1 MTSRGEAIAPPL
13 VREVFLLRPLLALCA
28 LLSLT
33 AAAPAPADDP
43 YLWLE
48 DVEGARALEQVRQW
62 NGATEAV
69 LTKEPGFEAYRAR
82 AKAILDEPRQIA
94 LPTAILG
101 DKVAN
106 LWRDA
111 AHPRG
116 IWRVS
121 PLAAYAQGKPQ
132 WRVLMDV
139 DALGKAEGKSWVWH
153 GADCLGPEYR
163 RCLVSLSPGGTD
175 AAVVREFDLVSGRFV
190 EGGFALPAAKSDTA
204 WVDADTLLVAT
215 DYGADSLTS
224 SGYPRIVKLW
234 KRGTALAA
242 APTVLTGEKTDV
254 RVSGSSVLDGARRWT
269 FLERGRSFWTRD
281 LYVLA
286 GSRPVKL
293 PIPADADFRDVLDGR
308 MIVSLNSPLA
318 AGGGTFPAGAVV
330 AWPLAE
336 MAAGG
341 RPVPELVMAPSPS
354 QAIEE
359 VSASEHV
366 LWVKALDDVSGKL
379 FALRRGA
386 NGVWTRS
393 AVPLA
398 RNNTVH
404 LIQAAPRG
412 DLAFVTVE
420 GMLTPPSLYAAAPA
434 GAPQL
439 VQSLPPSFDA
449 RLFTVEQRFARSAD
463 GTRIPYFLVRRKGT
477 RGPVPALIH
486 SYGGFR
492 NAQTPSYLTG
502 EPYRGGP
509 LALFWVEEGNAY
521 VLANLR
527 GGGEY
532 GPRWHDAALREK
544 HQRVFDDLQAVA
556 EDLIRT
562 GVTTKGKIAISGRS
576 NGGVT
581 VGAAVNQHPEL
592 YGAVISGSPLGDMQR
607 YSHLLAGASWMD
619 EYGDPDKPADWAFL
633 SRYSPYQNI
642 RRGLKYPPI
651 LFYNST
657 KDDRVH
663 PGHARKMAA
672 RLQEYGNRVYYHEYM
687 EGGHSV
693 GADRKEDAYR
703 AALLTVFLN
712 RELGGVRR

>member
-1 MTSRGEAIAPPL
+1 LLRSLLPL
-13 VREVFLLRPLLALCA
+13 VLVALA
-28 LLSLT
+28 
-33 AAAPAPADDP
+33 AAAPPAAADDP

-48 DVEGARALEQVRQW
+48 EVEGGRALDQVRQW
-62 NGATEAV
+62 NAATENM
-69 LTKEPGFEAYRAR
+69 LTHEPGFAAYRAR

-94 LPTAILG
+94 LPADILG
-101 DKVAN
+101 DQVSN

-111 AHPRG
+111 QHPRG
-116 IWRVS
+116 QWRVS
-121 PLAAYAQGKPQ
+121 PLAAYVAGKPQ
-132 WRVLMDV
+132 WRVLIDV

-153 GADCLGPEYR
+153 GADCLAPVYR

-175 AAVVREFDLVSGRFV
+175 AAVVREFDMGTGKFV
-190 EGGFALPAAKSDTA
+190 EGGFTLPAAKSDTT
-204 WVDADTLLVAT
+204 WVDADTLLVGT
-215 DYGADSLTS
+215 DDGRGSLTA
-224 SGYPRIVKLW
+224 SGYPRVVKLW
-234 KRGTALAA
+234 KRGTDLAA
-242 APTVLTGEKTDV
+242 APTVLAGERSDV
-254 RVSGSSVLDGARRWT
+254 RVGGRSVLDGGRRWT
-269 FLERGRSFWTRD
+269 FIERGRTFWTHD
-281 LYVLA
+281 YYLLA
-286 GSRPVKL
+286 DGRPVKVPL
-293 PIPADADFRDVLDGR
+293 PADADFRDVLGGR
-308 MIVSLNSPLA
+308 MIVSLNAPLS
-318 AGGGTFPAGAVV
+318 AGGRSFPAGAVV
-330 AWPLAE
+330 AWPLADV
-336 MAAGG
+336 AAG
-341 RPVPELVMAPSPS
+341 RAAVPELVMAPSPS
-354 QAIEE
+354 QSIEE
-359 VSASEHV
+359 VTASQDV

-379 FALRRGA
+379 FALRRGQ
-386 NGVWTRS
+386 GGWSRT

-404 LIQAAPRG
+404 VIAASPKG
-412 DLAFVTVE
+412 DTAFVTVE
-420 GMLTPPSLYAAAPA
+420 GMLTPPSLYAASPGAAPR
-434 GAPQL
+434 L
-439 VQSLPPSFDA
+439 VQSLPASFDA
-449 RLFTVEQRFARSAD
+449 AQFTVEQRFARSAD

-492 NAQTPSYLTG
+492 AAQTPSYLTG
-502 EPYRGGP
+502 EPYRAGP
-509 LALFWVEEGNAY
+509 LGLFWVEEGNAY

-532 GPRWHDAALREK
+532 GPRWHDAAIREK

-581 VGAAVNQHPEL
+581 VGAAVNQHPDL

-642 RRGLKYPPI
+642 RPGVKYPPI

-672 RLQEYGNRVYYHEYM
+672 RLQGYGNRVYYHEYM
-687 EGGHSV
+687 EGGHAV

-703 AALLTVFLN
+703 AALLIAFLN
-712 RELGGVRR
+712 RELGGAGR

>member
-1 MTSRGEAIAPPL
+1 MTIGKWLIRKSINRRPPL
-13 VREVFLLRPLLALCA
+13 LRSLLPLALA
-28 LLSLT
+28 AST
-33 AAAPAPADDP
+33 AAPASDDP

-48 DVEGARALEQVRQW
+48 EIEGPRALEQVRTW
-62 NGATEAV
+62 NAATEAV
-69 LTKEPGFEAYRAR
+69 LAKEPGFDTYRAR
-82 AKAILDEPRQIA
+82 ARAILDEPRQIA

-101 DKVAN
+101 DQVAN

-116 IWRVS
+116 LWRVS
-121 PLAAYAQGKPQ
+121 PLAAYTAGKPQ
-132 WRVLMDV
+132 WRVLIDV

-153 GADCLGPEYR
+153 GADCLAPEYR

-175 AAVVREFDLVSGRFV
+175 AATVREFDLGTGRFV
-190 EGGFALPAAKSDTA
+190 EGGFALPAAKSDAA
-204 WVDADTLLVAT
+204 WVDADTLLVGT
-215 DYGADSLTS
+215 DYGPGSLTT
-224 SGYPRIVKLW
+224 SGYPRVVKLW
-234 KRGTALAA
+234 KRGADLVS
-242 APTVLTGEKTDV
+242 APTVLTGERGDV
-254 RVSGSSVLDGARRWT
+254 RVGPRSVLDARRRWT
-269 FLERGRSFWTRD
+269 FIERGRTFWTHD
-281 LYVLA
+281 YYLLA
-286 GSRPVKL
+286 GTRAVKV
-293 PIPADADFRDVLDGR
+293 PIPADADFRDVLGGR
-308 MIVSLNSPLA
+308 MIVSLNSALA
-318 AGGGTFPAGAVV
+318 AGGRSFAAGAVV
-330 AWPLAE
+330 AWSLADI
-336 MAAGG
+336 AAG
-341 RPVPELVMAPSPS
+341 RAPAPELVMAPSPS
-354 QAIEE
+354 QSIEE
-359 VSASEHV
+359 VTASQNV

-379 FALRRGA
+379 FALRRGPA
-386 NGVWTRS
+386 GWTRT

-398 RNNTVH
+398 RNNSVH
-404 LIQAAPRG
+404 LIEASPKG

-420 GMLTPPSLYAAAPA
+420 GMLTPPSLYAATPGAAPR
-434 GAPQL
+434 L

-449 RLFTVEQRFARSAD
+449 STFAVEQRFARSPD

-477 RGPVPALIH
+477 NGPVPTLIH

-492 NAQTPSYLTG
+492 AAQTPSYLTG
-502 EPYRGGP
+502 EPYRAGP
-509 LALFWVEEGNAY
+509 LALFWIEEGNAY

-532 GPRWHDAALREK
+532 GPRWHDAAIREK

-556 EDLIRT
+556 QDLIRT

-581 VGAAVNQHPEL
+581 VGAAVNQHPDL
-592 YGAVISGSPLGDMQR
+592 YGAVISGSPLGDMKR

-633 SRYSPYQNI
+633 SKYSPYQNI
-642 RRGLKYPPI
+642 RPGVRYPPI
-651 LFYNST
+651 FFYNST

-672 RLQEYGNRVYYHEYM
+672 RFQEYGDRVYYHEYM
-687 EGGHSV
+687 EGGHAV

-712 RELGGVRR
+712 RELGGGRR

>member
-1 MTSRGEAIAPPL
+1 M
-13 VREVFLLRPLLALCA
+13 LRPILALSALLA
-28 LLSLT
+28 LT
-33 AAAPAPADDP
+33 AAAAPPAAPEDP

-48 DVEGARALEQVRQW
+48 DIEGARALDQVRQW
-62 NGATEAV
+62 NAATEAV
-69 LTKEPGFEAYRAR
+69 LTKEPGFETYRSR

-94 LPTAILG
+94 APSAIFG
-101 DKVAN
+101 DRVAN

-116 IWRVS
+116 QWRVS
-121 PLAAYAQGKPQ
+121 PLAAYVAGRPQ
-132 WRVLMDV
+132 WRVLIDV

-153 GADCLGPEYR
+153 GADCLAPDYR

-175 AAVVREFDLVSGRFV
+175 AAVVREFDLASGRFV
-190 EGGFALPAAKSDTA
+190 EGGFALPASKSDVS
-204 WVDADTLLVAT
+204 WVDADNLLVAT
-215 DYGADSLTS
+215 DYGPESLTT
-224 SGYPRIVKLW
+224 SGYPRVVKLW
-234 KRGTALAA
+234 KRGTDLAA
-242 APTVLTGEKTDV
+242 SPTVMTGEKADV
-254 RVSGSSVLDGARRWT
+254 RVGPRTVLDGGRRWS
-269 FLERGRSFWTRD
+269 FVERGRSFWTRD
-281 LYVLA
+281 LYLLA
-286 GSRPVKL
+286 GGKPVKV
-293 PIPADADFRDVLDGR
+293 PVPADADFRDVLGGR
-308 MIVSLNSPLA
+308 MIVSLNSPLR
-318 AGGGTFPAGAVV
+318 AGGRSFPAGAVV
-330 AWPLAE
+330 AWPLADI
-336 MAAGG
+336 AAG
-341 RPVPELVMAPSPS
+341 RSPAPELVMAPTPS

-359 VSASEHV
+359 VTASENV

-379 FALRRGA
+379 FALERGA
-386 NGVWTRS
+386 NGVWSRT

-398 RNNTVH
+398 RNNSVH
-404 LIQAAPRG
+404 LIEASPKG

-420 GMLTPPSLYAAAPA
+420 GMLTPPSLYAATPAAP
-434 GAPQL
+434 PRL
-439 VQSLPPSFDA
+439 VQRLPASFDA
-449 RLFTVEQRFARSAD
+449 SRFTVEQRFARSAD
-463 GTRIPYFLVRRKGT
+463 GTRIPYFLVRRKDT
-477 RGPVPALIH
+477 SGPVPALIH

-492 NAQTPSYLTG
+492 AAQTPSYLTG
-502 EPYRGGP
+502 EPYRAGP
-509 LALFWVEEGNAY
+509 LGLFWAEEGNAY

-562 GVTTKGKIAISGRS
+562 GVTTRGKIAISGRS

-592 YGAVISGSPLGDMQR
+592 YGAVISGSPLGDMKR

-633 SRYSPYQNI
+633 SKTSPYQNI
-642 RRGLKYPPI
+642 RPGVKYPPI

-672 RLQEYGNRVYYHEYM
+672 RLQAYGNRVYYHEYM
-687 EGGHSV
+687 EGGHAV
-693 GADRKEDAYR
+693 GADRREDAYR

-712 RELGGVRR
+712 RELGGRGK

>member
-1 MTSRGEAIAPPL
+1 
-13 VREVFLLRPLLALCA
+13 LLRPIFALAA
-28 LLSLT
+28 LVSLT
-33 AAAPAPADDP
+33 GAAAPQAAPEDP

-48 DVEGARALEQVRQW
+48 DIEGARALDQVRQW
-62 NGATEAV
+62 NAATEAV
-69 LTKEPGFEAYRAR
+69 LTKEPGFETYRSRAR
-82 AKAILDEPRQIA
+82 AILDEPRQIA
-94 LPTAILG
+94 APSAIFG
-101 DKVAN
+101 DQVAN

-116 IWRVS
+116 QWRVS
-121 PLAAYAQGKPQ
+121 PLAAYVAGRPQ
-132 WRVLMDV
+132 WRVLIDV

-153 GADCLGPEYR
+153 GADCLAPDYR

-175 AAVVREFDLVSGRFV
+175 AAVVREFDLGSGRFV
-190 EGGFALPAAKSDTA
+190 EGGFTLPAAKSDVS

-215 DYGADSLTS
+215 DYGAESLTT
-224 SGYPRIVKLW
+224 SGYPRVVKLW
-234 KRGTALAA
+234 KRGTDLAA
-242 APTVLTGEKTDV
+242 APTVLTGEKADV
-254 RVSGSSVLDGARRWT
+254 RVGPRTVLDGGRRWS

-281 LYVLA
+281 LYLLA
-286 GSRPVKL
+286 GTRPVKV
-293 PIPADADFRDVLDGR
+293 PVPADADFRDVLGGR
-308 MIVSLNSPLA
+308 MIVSLNSPLT
-318 AGGGTFPAGAVV
+318 AGGRNFPAGAVV
-330 AWPLAE
+330 AWPLADI
-336 MAAGG
+336 AAG
-341 RPVPELVMAPSPS
+341 RNAAPELVMAPTPS

-359 VSASEHV
+359 VTASENV
-366 LWVKALDDVSGKL
+366 LWVKALDEVSGKL

-386 NGVWTRS
+386 NGAWSRT

-404 LIQAAPRG
+404 LIEASPKG

-420 GMLTPPSLYAAAPA
+420 GMLTPPSLYAATPAAP
-434 GAPQL
+434 PRL
-439 VQSLPPSFDA
+439 VQSLPASFDA
-449 RLFTVEQRFARSAD
+449 SRFTVEQRFARSAD
-463 GTRIPYFLVRRKGT
+463 GTRIPYFLVRRKGSS
-477 RGPVPALIH
+477 GPVPALIH

-492 NAQTPSYLTG
+492 AAQTPSYLTG
-502 EPYRGGP
+502 EPYRAGP
-509 LALFWVEEGNAY
+509 LGLFWAEEGNAY

-556 EDLIRT
+556 EALIRT
-562 GVTTKGKIAISGRS
+562 GVTTRGKIAISGRS

-592 YGAVISGSPLGDMQR
+592 YGAVISGSPLGDMKR

-633 SRYSPYQNI
+633 SKTSPYQNI
-642 RRGLKYPPI
+642 RPGVKYPPI

-672 RLQEYGNRVYYHEYM
+672 RLQGYGNRVYYHEYM
-687 EGGHSV
+687 EGGHAV
-693 GADRKEDAYR
+693 GADRREDAYR

-712 RELGGVRR
+712 RELGGRAK

>member
-1 MTSRGEAIAPPL
+1 M
-13 VREVFLLRPLLALCA
+13 LRPILALSA

-33 AAAPAPADDP
+33 AAAAPAAAPEDP

-48 DVEGARALEQVRQW
+48 DIEGARALDQVRQW
-62 NGATEAV
+62 NAATEAV
-69 LTKEPGFEAYRAR
+69 LTREPGFETYRSR

-94 LPTAILG
+94 APSAIFG
-101 DKVAN
+101 DQVAN

-116 IWRVS
+116 QWRVS
-121 PLAAYAQGKPQ
+121 PLGAYVAGKPQ
-132 WRVLMDV
+132 WRVLIDV

-153 GADCLGPEYR
+153 GADCLAPDYR

-175 AAVVREFDLVSGRFV
+175 AAVVREFDLGSGRFV
-190 EGGFALPAAKSDTA
+190 EGGFTLPAAKSDVS
-204 WVDADTLLVAT
+204 WLDADTLLVAT
-215 DYGADSLTS
+215 DYGPESLTT
-224 SGYPRIVKLW
+224 SGYPRVVKLW
-234 KRGTALAA
+234 KRGTDLAA
-242 APTVLTGEKTDV
+242 APTVMTGEKADV
-254 RVSGSSVLDGARRWT
+254 RVGPRTVLDGGRRWS

-281 LYVLA
+281 LYLLA
-286 GSRPVKL
+286 GTRPVKV
-293 PIPADADFRDVLDGR
+293 PVPADADFRDVLGGR
-308 MIVSLNSPLA
+308 MIVSLNSPLS
-318 AGGGTFPAGAVV
+318 AGGRSFPAGAVV
-330 AWPLAE
+330 AWPLADI
-336 MAAGG
+336 AAG
-341 RPVPELVMAPSPS
+341 RSVAPELVMAPTPS

-359 VSASEHV
+359 VTASENV

-386 NGVWTRS
+386 NGVWSRT

-398 RNNTVH
+398 RNNSVH
-404 LIQAAPRG
+404 LIEASPKG

-420 GMLTPPSLYAAAPA
+420 GMLTPPSLYAATPAAAPR
-434 GAPQL
+434 L
-439 VQSLPPSFDA
+439 VQSLPASFDA
-449 RLFTVEQRFARSAD
+449 SRFTVEQRFARSAD

-477 RGPVPALIH
+477 SGPVPALIH

-492 NAQTPSYLTG
+492 AAQTPSYLTG
-502 EPYRGGP
+502 EPYRAGP
-509 LALFWVEEGNAY
+509 LGLFWAEEGNAY

-562 GVTTKGKIAISGRS
+562 GVTTRGKIAISGRS

-592 YGAVISGSPLGDMQR
+592 YGAVISGSPLGDMKR

-619 EYGDPDKPADWAFL
+619 EYGDPDKVEDWAFL
-633 SRYSPYQNI
+633 SKTSPYQNI
-642 RRGLKYPPI
+642 RPGVKYPPI

-672 RLQEYGNRVYYHEYM
+672 RLQSYGNRVYYHEYM
-687 EGGHSV
+687 EGGHAV
-693 GADRKEDAYR
+693 GADRREDAYR

-712 RELGGVRR
+712 RELGGRAK

>member
-1 MTSRGEAIAPPL
+1 
-13 VREVFLLRPLLALCA
+13 LLRPILALSA

-33 AAAPAPADDP
+33 ATAAPLTAPEDP

-48 DVEGARALEQVRQW
+48 DIEGARALDQVRQW
-62 NGATEAV
+62 NAATEAV
-69 LTKEPGFEAYRAR
+69 LTKEPGFETYRSR

-94 LPTAILG
+94 APSAIFG
-101 DKVAN
+101 DQVAN

-116 IWRVS
+116 QWRVS
-121 PLAAYAQGKPQ
+121 PLAAYVAGRPQ
-132 WRVLMDV
+132 WRVLIDV

-153 GADCLGPEYR
+153 GADCLAPEYR

-175 AAVVREFDLVSGRFV
+175 AAVVREFDLGSGRFV
-190 EGGFALPAAKSDTA
+190 EGGFMLPAAKSDVS

-215 DYGADSLTS
+215 DYGAESLTT
-224 SGYPRIVKLW
+224 SGYPRVVKLW
-234 KRGTALAA
+234 KRGTDLAA
-242 APTVLTGEKTDV
+242 APTVLTGEKADV
-254 RVSGSSVLDGARRWT
+254 RVGPRTVLDGGRRWS
-269 FLERGRSFWTRD
+269 FVERGRSFWTCD
-281 LYVLA
+281 LYLLA
-286 GSRPVKL
+286 GTRPVKV
-293 PIPADADFRDVLDGR
+293 PVPADADFRDVLGGR
-308 MIVSLNSPLA
+308 MIVSLNAPLT
-318 AGGGTFPAGAVV
+318 AGGRTFPAGAVV
-330 AWPLAE
+330 AWPLADI
-336 MAAGG
+336 AAG
-341 RPVPELVMAPSPS
+341 RSSAPELVMAPTPS

-359 VSASEHV
+359 VTASENV

-386 NGVWTRS
+386 NGVWSRT

-404 LIQAAPRG
+404 LIEASPKG

-420 GMLTPPSLYAAAPA
+420 GMLTPPSLYAATPAAP
-434 GAPQL
+434 PRL
-439 VQSLPPSFDA
+439 VQSLPASFDA
-449 RLFTVEQRFARSAD
+449 SRFTVEQRFARSAD
-463 GTRIPYFLVRRKGT
+463 GTRIPYFLVRRKGMS
-477 RGPVPALIH
+477 GPVPALIH

-492 NAQTPSYLTG
+492 AAQTPSYLTG
-502 EPYRGGP
+502 EPYRAGP
-509 LALFWVEEGNAY
+509 LGLFWAEEGNAY

-562 GVTTKGKIAISGRS
+562 GITTRGKIAISGRS

-592 YGAVISGSPLGDMQR
+592 YGAVISGSPLGDMKR

-633 SRYSPYQNI
+633 SKTSPYQNI
-642 RRGLKYPPI
+642 RPGIKYPPV

-672 RLQEYGNRVYYHEYM
+672 RLQAYGNRVYYHEYM
-687 EGGHSV
+687 EGGHAV
-693 GADRKEDAYR
+693 GADRREDAYR

-712 RELGGVRR
+712 RELGGRGK

>member
-1 MTSRGEAIAPPL
+1 LLRSLLPL
-13 VREVFLLRPLLALCA
+13 VLVALA
-28 LLSLT
+28 
-33 AAAPAPADDP
+33 AAAPAAPEDP

-48 DVEGARALEQVRQW
+48 EIEGARALDQVRQW
-62 NGATEAV
+62 NAATEAV
-69 LTKEPGFEAYRAR
+69 LTKEPGFETYRAR

-94 LPTAILG
+94 LPSAILG
-101 DKVAN
+101 DRVAN

-116 IWRVS
+116 LWRVS
-121 PLAAYAQGKPQ
+121 PLAAYVAGKPE
-132 WRVLMDV
+132 WRVLVDV

-153 GADCLGPEYR
+153 GADCLAPDYR
-163 RCLVSLSPGGTD
+163 RCLVALSPGGTD
-175 AAVVREFDLVSGRFV
+175 AAVVREFDTVTGRFV
-190 EGGFALPAAKSDTA
+190 EGGFALPAAKSDTS
-204 WVDADTLLVAT
+204 WVDADTLAVGT
-215 DYGADSLTS
+215 DYGAGSLTS

-234 KRGTALAA
+234 KRGADLAA
-242 APTVLTGEKTDV
+242 APTILAGAPTDV
-254 RVSGSSVLDGARRWT
+254 RVGARSVMDGGRRWT
-269 FLERGRSFWTRD
+269 FIERGRTFWTHD
-281 LYVLA
+281 YYLLA
-286 GSRPVKL
+286 GDRPVKV
-293 PIPADADFRDVLDGR
+293 PVPADADFRDVLGGR

-318 AGGGTFPAGAVV
+318 VGGRSFPAGAVV
-330 AWPLAE
+330 AWPLADI
-336 MAAGG
+336 AAG
-341 RPVPELVMAPSPS
+341 RAAVPELVMAPSPTQS
-354 QAIEE
+354 IEE
-359 VSASEHV
+359 VTASENV

-386 NGVWTRS
+386 AGWTRT

-398 RNNTVH
+398 RNNSVH
-404 LIQAAPRG
+404 LVDATPKG

-420 GMLTPPSLYAAAPA
+420 GMLTPPSLYAAAP
-434 GAPQL
+434 GGTPRP

-449 RLFTVEQRFARSAD
+449 TKFAVEQRFARSGD

-477 RGPVPALIH
+477 SGPVPALIH

-492 NAQTPSYLTG
+492 AAQTPSYLTG
-502 EPYRGGP
+502 EPYRAGP

-532 GPRWHDAALREK
+532 GPRWHDAAIREK
-544 HQRVFDDLQAVA
+544 HQRVFDDLEAVA

-562 GVTTKGKIAISGRS
+562 GVTTKGRIAISGRS

-581 VGAAVNQHPEL
+581 VGAAVNQHPDL
-592 YGAVISGSPLGDMQR
+592 YGAVISGSPLGDMKR

-619 EYGDPDKPADWAFL
+619 EYGDPDKPADWAFM

-642 RRGLKYPPI
+642 RPGVRYPPI
-651 LFYNST
+651 FFYNST

-672 RLQEYGNRVYYHEYM
+672 RFQAYGNRVYYHEYM
-687 EGGHSV
+687 EGGHAV

-703 AALLTVFLN
+703 AALLVAFLN
-712 RELGGVRR
+712 RELGGSRR

>member
-1 MTSRGEAIAPPL
+1 M
-13 VREVFLLRPLLALCA
+13 LRPLLALAA
-28 LLSLT
+28 LATT
-33 AAAPAPADDP
+33 AAAAQPASDDP

-48 DVEGARALEQVRQW
+48 EVEGARALDQVRQW
-62 NGATEAV
+62 NAATEGV

-82 AKAILDEPRQIA
+82 AKSILDEPRQIA

-111 AHPRG
+111 QHPRG
-116 IWRVS
+116 LWRVS
-121 PLAAYAQGKPQ
+121 PLAAYAAGKPE
-132 WRVLMDV
+132 WRVLIDV

-153 GADCLGPEYR
+153 GANCLAPDYR
-163 RCLVSLSPGGTD
+163 RCLVALSPGGTD
-175 AAVVREFDLVSGRFV
+175 ADVVREFDLASGAFV
-190 EGGFALPAAKSDTA
+190 AGGFALPAAKSDTA
-204 WVDADTLLVAT
+204 WVDADTLLVGT
-215 DYGADSLTS
+215 DYGPGSLTS

-234 KRGTALAA
+234 KRGTDLAA
-242 APTVLTGEKTDV
+242 APTILAGEPADV
-254 RVSGSSVLDGARRWT
+254 RVGGRSMMDGNRRWT
-269 FLERGRSFWTRD
+269 FIERGRTFWTHD
-281 LYVLA
+281 YYLLA
-286 GSRPVKL
+286 GTRPVKV
-293 PIPADADFRDVLDGR
+293 PIPADADFRDVLGGR

-318 AGGGTFPAGAVV
+318 AGRLSFPAGAVV
-330 AWPLAE
+330 AWPLADI
-336 MAAGG
+336 AAG
-341 RPVPELVMAPSPS
+341 RAAAPELVMAPSPS
-354 QAIEE
+354 QSIEE
-359 VSASEHV
+359 VTASENV

-379 FALRRGA
+379 FALRRGPA
-386 NGVWTRS
+386 GWTRT

-398 RNNTVH
+398 RNNSVH
-404 LIQAAPRG
+404 VAEVSPKG

-420 GMLTPPSLYAAAPA
+420 GMLTPPSLYAVTPT
-434 GAPQL
+434 GAPRL
-439 VQSLPPSFDA
+439 VQSLPASFDA
-449 RLFTVEQRFARSAD
+449 SKFTVEQRFARSAD

-477 RGPVPALIH
+477 AGPVPALIH

-492 NAQTPSYLTG
+492 AAQTPSYLTG
-502 EPYRGGP
+502 EPYRAGP
-509 LALFWVEEGNAY
+509 LALFWAEEGNAY

-532 GPRWHDAALREK
+532 GPRWHDAAIREK

-556 EDLIRT
+556 KDLIRT

-592 YGAVISGSPLGDMQR
+592 YGAVISGSPLGDMKR

-633 SRYSPYQNI
+633 SKYSPYQNI
-642 RRGLKYPPI
+642 RPGVRYPPI

-687 EGGHSV
+687 EGGHAV

-712 RELGGVRR
+712 KELGGARR

>member
-1 MTSRGEAIAPPL
+1 M
-13 VREVFLLRPLLALCA
+13 LRPILALSA

-33 AAAPAPADDP
+33 AAAAPAAAPEDP

-48 DVEGARALEQVRQW
+48 DIEGARALDQVRQW
-62 NGATEAV
+62 NAATEAV
-69 LTKEPGFEAYRAR
+69 LTREPGFETYRSR

-94 LPTAILG
+94 APSAIFG
-101 DKVAN
+101 DQVAN

-116 IWRVS
+116 QWRVS
-121 PLAAYAQGKPQ
+121 PLGAYVAGKPQ
-132 WRVLMDV
+132 WRVLIDV

-153 GADCLGPEYR
+153 GADCLAPDYR

-175 AAVVREFDLVSGRFV
+175 AAVMREFDLGSGRFV
-190 EGGFALPAAKSDTA
+190 EGGFTLPAAKSDVS
-204 WVDADTLLVAT
+204 WLDADTLLVAT
-215 DYGADSLTS
+215 DYGPESLTT
-224 SGYPRIVKLW
+224 SGYPRVVKLW
-234 KRGTALAA
+234 KRGTDLAA
-242 APTVLTGEKTDV
+242 APTVMTGEKADV
-254 RVSGSSVLDGARRWT
+254 RVGPRTVLDGGRRWS

-281 LYVLA
+281 LYLLA
-286 GSRPVKL
+286 GTRPVKV
-293 PIPADADFRDVLDGR
+293 PVPADADFRDVLGGR
-308 MIVSLNSPLA
+308 MIVSLNSPLS
-318 AGGGTFPAGAVV
+318 AGGRSFPAGAVV
-330 AWPLAE
+330 AWPLADI
-336 MAAGG
+336 AAG
-341 RPVPELVMAPSPS
+341 RSVAPELVMAPTPS

-359 VSASEHV
+359 VTASENV

-386 NGVWTRS
+386 NGVWSRT

-398 RNNTVH
+398 RNNSVH
-404 LIQAAPRG
+404 LIEASPKG

-420 GMLTPPSLYAAAPA
+420 GMLTPPSLYAATPAAAPR
-434 GAPQL
+434 L
-439 VQSLPPSFDA
+439 VQSLPASFDA
-449 RLFTVEQRFARSAD
+449 SRFTVEQRFARSAD

-477 RGPVPALIH
+477 SGPVPALIH

-492 NAQTPSYLTG
+492 AAQTPSYLTG
-502 EPYRGGP
+502 EPYRAGP
-509 LALFWVEEGNAY
+509 LGLFWAEEGNAY

-562 GVTTKGKIAISGRS
+562 GVTTRGKIAISGRS

-592 YGAVISGSPLGDMQR
+592 YGAVISGSPLGDMKR

-619 EYGDPDKPADWAFL
+619 EYGDPDKVEDWAFL
-633 SRYSPYQNI
+633 SKTSPYQNI
-642 RRGLKYPPI
+642 RPGVKYPPI

-672 RLQEYGNRVYYHEYM
+672 RLQSYGNRVYYHEYM
-687 EGGHSV
+687 EGGHAV
-693 GADRKEDAYR
+693 GADRREDAYR

-712 RELGGVRR
+712 RELGGRAK

>member
-1 MTSRGEAIAPPL
+1 
-13 VREVFLLRPLLALCA
+13 LLRSLLPLALT
-28 LLSLT
+28 LLT
-33 AAAPAPADDP
+33 AAAAPAQGRDP

-62 NGATEAV
+62 NAATEQA
-69 LTKEPGFEAYRAR
+69 LTRDPAFEAYRAR
-82 AKAILDEPRQIA
+82 ARAILDEPRQIA
-94 LPTAILG
+94 IPTAILG
-101 DKVAN
+101 DQVAN

-116 IWRVS
+116 VWRVS
-121 PLAAYAQGKPQ
+121 PLAAYVAGRPE
-132 WRVLMDV
+132 WRVLIDV

-153 GADCLGPEYR
+153 GADCLAPDYR

-175 AAVVREFDLVSGRFV
+175 AAMVREFDIGSGRFV
-190 EGGFALPAAKSDTA
+190 QGGFSLPAAKSDTA

-215 DYGADSLTS
+215 DYGPESLTT
-224 SGYPRIVKLW
+224 SGYPRVVKLW
-234 KRGTALAA
+234 RRGTPLAA
-242 APTVLTGEKTDV
+242 ANTVLTGEKADV
-254 RVSGSSVLDGARRWT
+254 RLSARSALDGARRWT
-269 FLERGRSFWTRD
+269 FVERGRSFWTHD
-281 LYVLA
+281 LYLLA
-286 GSRPVKL
+286 DGRSVKL
-293 PIPADADFRDVLDGR
+293 PVPPDADFRDVLDGR
-308 MIVSLNSPLA
+308 MIVSLNAPLA
-318 AGGGTFPAGAVV
+318 TGGRSFPAGAVV
-330 AWPLAE
+330 AWPLADL
-336 MAAGG
+336 AAG
-341 RPVPELVMAPSPS
+341 RAPAPELVMAPSAS

-359 VSASEHV
+359 VAASQHV

-386 NGVWTRS
+386 NGVWS
-393 AVPLA
+393 GAAVPLA

-404 LIQAAPRG
+404 LVHAAPTR

-420 GMLTPPSLYAAAPA
+420 GMLTPPSLYAATPGAAPR
-434 GAPQL
+434 L

-449 RLFTVEQRFARSAD
+449 SNFTVEQRFARSGD

-477 RGPVPALIH
+477 VGPVPALIH

-492 NAQTPSYLTG
+492 SAQTPSYLTG
-502 EPYRGGP
+502 EPYRAGP

-532 GPRWHDAALREK
+532 GPRWHDAAIREK
-544 HQRVFDDLQAVA
+544 HQRVFDDIQAVA

-562 GVTTKGKIAISGRS
+562 GVTRKGKIAISGRS

-642 RRGLKYPPI
+642 RPGVKYPPI

-703 AALLTVFLN
+703 AALLTMFLN
-712 RELGGVRR
+712 RELGGPHR